1 MSPDRHEPCEFV
13 SRFGVRGLLRL
24 SFLTGGRWIGVI
36 IAAISF
42 CGCGRQ
48 IQLPPS
54 PPVKVTVAK
63 PVEQEVVDYSEF
75 TGNTAAVNTV
85 SIRARV
91 SGYLEKI
98 EFKEGAHVK
107 ANDILFEIDPRP
119 YQAALDQA
127 QANLEQSQAQLKLA
141 DSEFQRAENLRKSGV
156 IATQDYDTKLAT
168 RDQAKATVLANQAL
182 LETAKLNLE
191 FAEVRSPIDGRTSTY
206 RYAVGNLILGGDT
219 SSSGE
224 LTSVVSVDPIYV
236 YFNVDERSLLAL
248 QEMIREGKMAYS
260 ENAKQPVEMKLANE
274 TDFIHKG
281 FIDFVDNQVD
291 PSTGTVRARGAF
303 PNKDGFI
310 RPGLFVQVRIPSSPK
325 YKAALISDLAIGYDQ
340 GQQIVY
346 VVGGDNVA
354 MAKPVKLG
362 DLAEGLRVVKEG
374 VGANDRVVVDG
385 IIYVRPGVAVIPE
398 EANMEDFAGG
408 IRRQAYV
415 APVGGSLGHSGSGAA
430 TPESRAPNSEPPK
443 TRDQTGT
450 GER

>member
-1 MSPDRHEPCEFV
+1 CGFV
-13 SRFGVRGLLRL
+13 SRFDVRGLLRV
-24 SFLTGGRWIGVI
+24 SFLTDVRWIGVT
-36 IAAISF
+36 IAAIWL

-48 IQLPPS
+48 IQLPPP

-63 PVEQEVVDYSEF
+63 PVEQEVVDYAEF

-107 ANDILFEIDPRP
+107 ANDVLFEIDPRP

-127 QANLEQSQAQLKLA
+127 QANFEQSQAQLILA
-141 DSEFQRAENLRKSGV
+141 DSEFQRAESLRKSAV
-156 IATQDYDTKLAT
+156 MAAQDYDTKLAT

-206 RYAVGNLILGGDT
+206 RYAVGNFILGGDT
-219 SSSGE
+219 SSAGE
-224 LTSVVSVDPIYV
+224 LTTVVSVDPIYV

-260 ENAKQPVEMKLANE
+260 ENAKQPIEMKLANE
-274 TDFIHKG
+274 TGFIHNG

-291 PSTGTVRARGAF
+291 PSTGTVRARGVF
-303 PNKDGFI
+303 PNKDGFM
-310 RPGLFVQVRIPSSPK
+310 RPGLYVQVRIPSSPK
-325 YKAALISDLAIGYDQ
+325 YKALLISDLAIGYDQ

-354 MAKPVKLG
+354 MAKRVKLG
-362 DLAEGLRVVKEG
+362 DLAEGLRVVKE
-374 VGANDRVVVDG
+374 
-385 IIYVRPGVAVIPE
+385 
-398 EANMEDFAGG
+398 
-408 IRRQAYV
+408 
-415 APVGGSLGHSGSGAA
+415 
-430 TPESRAPNSEPPK
+430 
-443 TRDQTGT
+443 
-450 GER
+450 